1 MLNASDIK
9 EQRRHIVE
17 KAELKKKMSIAILEE
32 IEEKLGDSKKIKD
45 KVLKLSHERIERDLL
60 SYGKINIKSTVSVI
74 SIASL
79 IGIKDEDVEKI
90 EDSLYVMHL
99 KENKFEP
106 KMFVINRTE
115 KASIK
120 PSPLLYKK
128 MEEAIIKQYDLH
140 VVKGREYEYEIILD

>member
-17 KAELKKKMSIAILEE
+17 KVKLKEKMSIAILEE

-45 KVLKLSHERIERDLL
+45 KVLKLSHEKIERDLL
-60 SYGKINIKSTVSVI
+60 SYGKTNIKITVSGI
-74 SIASL
+74 SIVSL

-106 KMFVINRTE
+106 KMFVTSSIERAN
-115 KASIK
+115 IK
-120 PSPLLYKK
+120 PSPLLYKE
-128 MEEAIIKQYDLH
+128 MEEAIIEQYDLH
-140 VVKGREYEYEIILD
+140 VVKGREYEYEIILG